1 MISHVEQD
9 QWCHSIGVDGVTI
22 AAHLVGEL
30 EKMIVSQKVN
40 A

>member
-1 MISHVEQD
+1 
-9 QWCHSIGVDGVTI
+9 VDGITI

-40 A
+40 V